1 MSKEKQIE
9 VITSLLIQSDWDY
22 VNIVFK
28 LLIQEDL
35 TAIKDVLGGDD
46 YEALKNMILEEEK
59 ED

>member
-1 MSKEKQIE
+1 MSKERKIE
-9 VITSLLIQSDWDY
+9 IITDLLKISDWDY
-22 VNIVFK
+22 VNNVFK

-35 TAIKDVLGGDD
+35 TTIKDVLGGDD